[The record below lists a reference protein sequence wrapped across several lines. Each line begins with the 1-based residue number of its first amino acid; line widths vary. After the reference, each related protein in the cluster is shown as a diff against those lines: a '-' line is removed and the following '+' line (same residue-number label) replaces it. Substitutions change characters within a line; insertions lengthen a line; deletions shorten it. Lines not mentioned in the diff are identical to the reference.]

1 MSLEAVLNSSFY
13 YVNKVWIM
21 QARVKWVEQ
30 AMFLAESGSGH
41 TVVMDGPQ
49 ESGGRNVG
57 MRPMEMLLMGLG
69 GCSTFDV
76 VSILQKSRQAVDDC
90 EVRIDAER
98 ADVEPKV
105 FTKIALHFIVT
116 GKNLKE
122 TVVKRAVD
130 LSAEKYCSASIML
143 GRAGV
148 EITHSFE
155 IVETA

>member
-1 MSLEAVLNSSFY
+1 
-13 YVNKVWIM
+13 M

-76 VSILQKSRQAVDDC
+76 VRILQKSRQAVDDC

-155 IVETA
+155 IV

>member
-1 MSLEAVLNSSFY
+1 MIYSKPQYKTQYENFIGGE
-13 YVNKVWIM
+13 W
-21 QARVKWVEQ
+21 
-30 AMFLAESGSGH
+30 LAPTSGEYFDNISP
-41 TVVMDGPQ
+41 VDG
-49 ESGGRNVG
+49 
-57 MRPMEMLLMGLG
+57 
-69 GCSTFDV
+69 
-76 VSILQKSRQAVDDC
+76 
-90 EVRIDAER
+90 
-98 ADVEPKV
+98 KV